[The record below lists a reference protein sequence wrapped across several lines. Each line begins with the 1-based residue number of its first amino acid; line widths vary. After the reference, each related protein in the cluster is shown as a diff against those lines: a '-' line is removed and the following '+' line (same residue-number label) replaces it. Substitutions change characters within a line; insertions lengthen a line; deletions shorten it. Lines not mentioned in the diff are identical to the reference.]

1 MEHIKSLPII
11 NTSEPM
17 VGSNMHKTIE
27 MIYETYAKSIPIS
40 HFLPTLPKK
49 IEGMLMAPI
58 YFTEKV
64 LKFIKF
70 QVDTIILICT
80 IQKFIEE
87 STYKYYIKCCGIN
100 NIVDIFD
107 FSLAFEIVSTS
118 NQINSRGIRK
128 STLPG
133 LESGTVV
140 TNMNN
145 ALIKYFQPES
155 FSRSDAAQIHCKN
168 GEAFPLSWFRLLTK
182 PTNTDDMSWY
192 DSFGLKRVF
201 PYVSNKQK
209 LADTIDRIKH
219 ITVKELENYY
229 KKVLDLFSHK
239 KYSDNTS
246 YYIPNGYFLY
256 YYNKSIR
263 YEPHIYDLTKAHD
276 TYNKSYKIVQK
287 VSPTM
292 TLSELIQT
300 ASCEERAVL
309 FDSFPY
315 YGKFVGFI
323 DTDLTIKGVFPKL
336 RDFARILDLL
346 NEQIDRIYSF
356 KRSKSKTQKKK
367 RT

>member
-1 MEHIKSLPII
+1 MFI
-11 NTSEPM
+11 
-17 VGSNMHKTIE
+17 
-27 MIYETYAKSIPIS
+27 
-40 HFLPTLPKK
+40 
-49 IEGMLMAPI
+49 APGH
-58 YFTEKV
+58 FTEKV

-70 QVDTIILICT
+70 QVDTNILICT
-80 IQKFIEE
+80 IQKFMEE
-87 STYKYYIKCCGIN
+87 SRHEYEIRCCGIN

-107 FSLAFEIVSTS
+107 SSFAFEIVSTS

-140 TNMNN
+140 TKMSN
-145 ALIKYFQPES
+145 ALIEYFQPDS
-155 FSRSDAAQIHCKN
+155 FTRGDAAQIHCKN
-168 GEAFPLSWFRLLTK
+168 GDVFPLSWFRLLTK

-201 PYVSNKQK
+201 PHVSNKRK

-219 ITVKELENYY
+219 ITAKELENYY
-229 KKVLDLFSHK
+229 KKVLDLLSHK
-239 KYSDNTS
+239 KYSDKSS

-256 YYNKSIR
+256 YFNKRIW
-263 YEPHIYDLTKAHD
+263 YQPHIYDLNKAHD
-276 TYNKSYKIVQK
+276 TYNKSHKIVQK

-292 TLSELIQT
+292 SLSELIQT

-309 FDSFPY
+309 FETFPY
-315 YGKFVGFI
+315 YGRFVGFI
-323 DTDLTIKGVFPKL
+323 DTDLNIKGVFPKL
-336 RDFARILDLL
+336 RDFTIILDLL

-356 KRSKSKTQKKK
+356 KRSRSKTQKKK